1 MAKYNT
7 FVVYDCK
14 KRKNVLVTSSA
25 RKAKCEL
32 HTGIKVE
39 VWSENTLVE
48 IIYAKFLKSIDKYVS
63 LEKQYIANKQAEAE
77 LRNKRRKNRG
87 I

>member
-25 RKAKCEL
+25 RKAKREL
-32 HTGIKVE
+32 HTGVKVE